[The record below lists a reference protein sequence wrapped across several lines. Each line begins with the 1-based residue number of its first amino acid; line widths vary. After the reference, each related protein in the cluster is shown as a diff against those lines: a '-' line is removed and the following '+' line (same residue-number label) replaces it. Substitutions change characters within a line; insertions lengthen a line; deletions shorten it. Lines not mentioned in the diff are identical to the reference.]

1 VCVSHT
7 HDTRVDSD
15 TAYGRTSSAILLEF
29 FIEPFPHEDTG
40 TGTIGI
46 SEVQYLYRFWRYEFD
61 ASSNRILYRI
71 SGGFGGPVLEVWCL
85 HVEGDS
91 SSSPLAVISFSQRHE
106 RNATYIHNASP
117 THTFLT
123 RLDFFGFLVTLKV
136 QIQL

>member
-1 VCVSHT
+1 M
-7 HDTRVDSD
+7 DN
-15 TAYGRTSSAILLEF
+15 TSSAVPLEF

-46 SEVQYLYRFWRYEFD
+46 SELQYQYRFWRYEFD

-71 SGGFGGPVLEVWCL
+71 TRGFGGPVLEFWCL

-106 RNATYIHNASP
+106 RNATYPQRQPNAYVS
-117 THTFLT
+117 HSIG
-123 RLDFFGFLVTLKV
+123 FFWIFSDT
-136 QIQL
+136 